1 MKKLRILIEHL
12 TPFFSKLRKFSISLR
27 TKLRILIAHTT
38 PSFTKLRKFS
48 ILLRTK
54 WKIILLNTQ
63 LQVLRNGKIL
73 LISREKDIQPYIA
86 IFTITINNFNSSFLK
101 IEKILNFVDDKLRIV
116 IDFFSD

>member
-1 MKKLRILIEHL
+1 MRILIE
-12 TPFFSKLRKFSISLR
+12 
-27 TKLRILIAHTT
+27 HTT

-54 WKIILLNTQ
+54 WQIILLNTQ

-86 IFTITINNFNSSFLK
+86 IFTITINNVNSSFLK
-101 IEKILNFVDDKLRIV
+101 IEKILNIVDDKLRIV
-116 IDFFSD
+116 IAYFQTDLRILLDTDTTVECYKIEKAP